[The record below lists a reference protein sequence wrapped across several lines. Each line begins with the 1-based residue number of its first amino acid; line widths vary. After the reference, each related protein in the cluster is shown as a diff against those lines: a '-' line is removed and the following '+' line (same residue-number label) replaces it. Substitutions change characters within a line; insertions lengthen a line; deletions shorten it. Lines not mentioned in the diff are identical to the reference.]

1 MSLSNI
7 VAVALLSGSPNCPPV
22 LDAII
27 SEKISPTIPQSPPIS
42 QISVQP
48 QLQAQVRLVDSV
60 TVPGTL
66 SADTAVPISDEALDE
81 ISGDDAGPLLSPIVP
96 TDDAQT
102 TIVVTARE
110 GPPPGDPA
118 EAVNE
123 MAFGAAQS
131 VDNAFAGPV
140 ARAYQRGIPEPIRD
154 GLQNF
159 LNNLNEPIVFLNF
172 LLQFKIGK
180 AFETVGRFAVNS
192 TIGAVGLFDVAK
204 KQPFALPRRS
214 NGLANTLGF
223 YGVGPG
229 PYLYLPLIGS
239 TTVRDLFG
247 QVVDLS
253 LLPTAVGPPLTSPAV
268 SSSRGVVSS
277 VIERVEKDEIF
288 TRVQQSGNPYAAMR
302 EYYLKKREAEIDV
315 LKGKRCNADINLN
328 ELEYMDSLPVTS
340 GDATEHDLVPGS
352 AAVPRK

>member
-27 SEKISPTIPQSPPIS
+27 SEKISLTIPQSLPIS
-42 QISVQP
+42 QISAQP
-48 QLQAQVRLVDSV
+48 QLQAQVRIVDSE
-60 TVPGTL
+60 TVLGTL
-66 SADTAVPISDEALDE
+66 SPDTAAPLSDEALDE
-81 ISGDDAGPLLSPIVP
+81 IAGDDAGPLLSPIAP
-96 TDDAQT
+96 TDDTQT
-102 TIVVTARE
+102 TIVVTARQ

-123 MAFGAAQS
+123 VAFGAAQS

-140 ARAYQRGIPEPIRD
+140 ARAYERGIPEPLRD

-192 TIGAVGLFDVAK
+192 TIGAAGLFDVAK

-247 QVVDLS
+247 QIVDLS
-253 LLPTAVGPPLTSPAV
+253 LLPTALGPPLTSPAV
-268 SSSRGVVSS
+268 SSSRGVASS

-288 TRVQQSGNPYAAMR
+288 TRVQKSGNPYAAMR

-315 LKGKRCNADINLN
+315 LKGKRCNSDINLN
-328 ELEYMDSLPVTS
+328 ELEFLDSLPATS
-340 GDATEHDLVPGS
+340 GASTEKDLVPGT
-352 AAVPRK
+352 AVVPRK